1 MFEENN
7 YGYSHIQ
14 KLTQTHKV
22 RQNSSWEKRINH
34 MDIIEAIQFRKSIR
48 GFKPDPVEKSIIREI
63 IDIAVRAPSAMNT
76 QPWEFFVITG
86 EALSHMR
93 KALVEKL
100 KTGSPM
106 KPDHLV
112 VGWPQ
117 ESVYRN
123 RQVALAK
130 EIFKLM
136 DIRREDKA
144 KRAWWLERGFRFF
157 DAPVAVIVVTD
168 KSLSESGP
176 LFDIGAVTQT
186 LCLAALKYGLGTCIE
201 DQGVLYPEVA
211 RELAGIPD
219 SKRIMISV
227 AMGYP
232 DWDFPANRLV
242 SPREPAD
249 KVTTWVGFDQ

>member
-1 MFEENN
+1 
-7 YGYSHIQ
+7 
-14 KLTQTHKV
+14 
-22 RQNSSWEKRINH
+22 
-34 MDIIEAIQFRKSIR
+34 MDIIDAIFMRKSIR
-48 GFKPDPVEKSIIREI
+48 GFKPDPVKKSVIQEI
-63 IDIAVRAPSAMNT
+63 LNIAVRAPSAMNI

-86 EALSHMR
+86 STLNAMR
-93 KALVEKL
+93 KMLVEKL
-100 KTGSPM
+100 NSGSPM

-112 VGWPQ
+112 AGWPQ

-123 RQVALAK
+123 RQVELAK

-136 DIRREDKA
+136 NIQREDKA

-157 DAPVAVIVVTD
+157 DAPVAIIVVTD

-219 SKRIMISV
+219 SKRIIISV
-227 AMGYP
+227 ALGYP
-232 DWDFPANRLV
+232 DWDFPANKLV
-242 SPREPAD
+242 SPREPAENL
-249 KVTTWVGFDQ
+249 TTWVGFDQ

>member
-1 MFEENN
+1 
-7 YGYSHIQ
+7 
-14 KLTQTHKV
+14 
-22 RQNSSWEKRINH
+22 
-34 MDIIEAIQFRKSIR
+34 MDIIEAIQSRKSIR
-48 GFKPDPVEKSIIREI
+48 GFKSDPVEKSVIREI
-63 IDIAVRAPSAMNT
+63 LDIAVRAPSAMNT

-86 EALSHMR
+86 DVLNAMR
-93 KALVEKL
+93 SALVDKL
-100 KTGSPM
+100 KSSAPM

-123 RQVALAK
+123 RQVGLAK

-136 DIRREDKA
+136 DIQREDKA

-168 KSLSESGP
+168 KTLSESGP

-211 RELAGIPD
+211 RELAGIPE
-219 SKRIMISV
+219 SKRIMIAV

-232 DWDFPANRLV
+232 DSDFPANKLV
-242 SPREPAD
+242 SPRESAD
-249 KVTTWVGFDQ
+249 KITTWVGFEK

>member
-1 MFEENN
+1 
-7 YGYSHIQ
+7 
-14 KLTQTHKV
+14 
-22 RQNSSWEKRINH
+22 
-34 MDIIEAIQFRKSIR
+34 MDIIEAIRARKSIR
-48 GFKPDPVEKSIIREI
+48 GFKPDPVEKSIIKEI
-63 IDIAVRAPSAMNT
+63 LEFAVRAPSAMNT

-86 EALSHMR
+86 EVLNRMR

-100 KTGSPM
+100 KTGAPM

-117 ESVYRN
+117 ESVYRD
-123 RQVALAK
+123 RQVGLAK

-136 DIRREDKA
+136 DIQREDKV

-168 KSLSESGP
+168 KALSESGP

-186 LCLAALKYGLGTCIE
+186 LCLAALQYGLGTCIE

-211 RELAGIPD
+211 REMAGIPD
-219 SKRIMISV
+219 SKRIMIAV

-232 DWDFPANRLV
+232 DGDFPANKLV
-242 SPREPAD
+242 SSREPVD
-249 KVTTWVGFDQ
+249 KLTTWVGFD